1 MEDMFKKFANMAMEC
16 FDDNEKKVLG
26 FDTKDVDRKQLDE
39 AFVGNA
45 SMYSNTINGVSISKL
60 SSKDSD
66 SEVAFVFEDEQDAT
80 NMYDFFINNGLLIP
94 GEVALRNIGEE
105 HTVVFMPSVLV
116 NKPEL
121 IQGALLAYEDRL
133 DFSDE
138 DSDYAFESFI
148 DEMDNLLNEVTVSGA
163 SKMTM
168 KGNPFHN
175 KGDGKFTSPS
185 DHMGSKGG
193 SWSDGRR
200 KLKFLGSG
208 KDKKGGPMAK
218 YGSTKHP
225 CGRAARE
232 IGKNVRCWDGSDL
245 SAGQRVGKLLKGKK
259 VRKEDLSIMDK
270 AFLME
275 MRAKYRRLDS
285 LFMDI

>member
-1 MEDMFKKFANMAMEC
+1 MEDMFKKFADMAMEC
-16 FDDNEKKVLG
+16 FDDSEKKALG
-26 FDTKDVDRKQLDE
+26 LGAKNNNRNLNEAFAGNESIYSGVVNGVHLAKTKD
-39 AFVGNA
+39 
-45 SMYSNTINGVSISKL
+45 
-60 SSKDSD
+60 KDSD
-66 SEVAFVFEDEQDAT
+66 SEVSFVFEDEQDAT
-80 NMYDFFINNGLLIP
+80 NMYDFFVNNQLLIP
-94 GEVALRNIGEE
+94 GEIVLRNIDEE
-105 HTVVFMPSVLV
+105 HVVAFMPSVLV

-121 IQGALLAYEDRL
+121 IHGALLAYEDQL
-133 DFSDE
+133 DLSEE
-138 DSDYAFESFI
+138 DSNYAFESFV
-148 DEMDNLLNEVTVSGA
+148 DEISNLISEVTVSGA
-163 SKMTM
+163 AKETM
-168 KGNPFHN
+168 KGNPFHGKN
-175 KGDGKFTSPS
+175 NGKFTSPS

-232 IGKNVRCWDGSDL
+232 VGKNVRCWDGSEL
-245 SAGQRVGKLLKGKK
+245 SAGQRVKELLKGKK

-275 MRAKYRRLDS
+275 MRARYRRLS
-285 LFMDI
+285 L